1 MIAEA
6 PVQRVNWP
14 RCCGKLIELD
24 HVKWR
29 ASGRHAM
36 RYHDG
41 WYEVYYACT
50 ICGTVGEIDRF
61 R

>member
-1 MIAEA
+1 
-6 PVQRVNWP
+6 
-14 RCCGKLIELD
+14 LIELD